1 MFEIYLTGKQL
12 LRTVNIVEG
21 RENSELQR
29 REYAVV
35 LPLIDECRFVVTD
48 EDINVVFDQLVSI
61 SEQYIYWSSQ
71 HLAHAVNI
79 SERSPFSIILGKSCY
94 SIFHTEIALLLGEDE
109 IDVSTSSNLDSFAE
123 NKNSISKILDSK
135 IVEIG
140 YKELII
146 YDPYLFDDYT
156 SVIQTVKMLKDLYIS
171 SIEDLSIVFIG
182 GSKVVATDSKFK
194 SILEEAVEVFGS
206 DLKFSLLKI
215 GDSYHDREFVSNII
229 RVKSGDSFTWKKKN
243 KGVTSRSRGSTILS
257 LSNLYESRLNQ
268 SKNLLNRFFSVIEAR
283 YKNPVLKTTT
293 DLEQKLSEVFFSSK
307 LYGYWKSSEM
317 EC

>member
-12 LRTVNIVEG
+12 LSTIKIIEG
-21 RENSELQR
+21 HELSDIQR
-29 REYAVV
+29 KEYAII
-35 LPLIDECRFVVTD
+35 LQLIDECRFVVTD
-48 EDINVVFDQLVSI
+48 VDINLIFQQLVSI
-61 SEQYIYWSSQ
+61 SEQYTYWCSQ
-71 HLAHAVNI
+71 HLAHASNI
-79 SERSPFSIILGKSCY
+79 IERSPFSIVLSVTCKN
-94 SIFHTEIALLLGEDE
+94 IFHSEIALLLGEDE
-109 IDVSTSSNLDSFAE
+109 IDVSTSSNLDYLAE
-123 NKNSISKILDSK
+123 SKNSISRILDNK
-135 IVEIG
+135 TVEIG

-171 SIEDLSIVFIG
+171 SVEDLSIVFIG

-243 KGVTSRSRGSTILS
+243 KGVTTRSRGSTILS
-257 LSNLYESRLNQ
+257 LSNLYQSRLYQ